1 MATKFITIDRQ
12 TPLLLPPDLRD
23 WVKKDHL
30 VHFIIDAVEH
40 IDVSSVAVNQRGSG
54 SAQYPPSMLLALL
67 VYSYATG
74 VFSSRQ
80 IERTTYENV
89 AVRLLCADTHP
100 DHDTICTFRR
110 ENRELVQKAFAQLLE
125 MSAACGVLK
134 LGQITVAV
142 DGTKILANA
151 SKHSAV
157 SYEHAVKT
165 MEALD
170 LEIAELLR
178 KADAADS
185 APLQD
190 GLTIPGEIQRREER
204 KAILAKAKAEIEA
217 RAHLRF
223 QAEQANYE
231 AVVAKR
237 AAFTEAT
244 GKKSSGREPV
254 KPDPAPGPNDQLNLT
269 DEVSRIMKTGQGFQ
283 QCYNAQ
289 AGADTDSRLIVGPRV
304 TNAPT
309 DKQQLGPNL
318 AAIAEH
324 VPVKNVL
331 IDSGFVSEAAVVK
344 AESSV
349 NGSESGIVVYAA
361 IKREAHGRTIAQLEA
376 HEDPPHP
383 GSEASFSERM
393 LHRTATAAGRALYKL
408 RQQTI
413 EPIFGI
419 IKEALGFRR
428 FLLRGLDKVSLEW
441 ELVCLAYNFKRLHR
455 LNAQLRPA

>member
-157 SYEHAVKT
+157 SHDHAVKT
-165 MEALD
+165 LAALD
-170 LEIAELLR
+170 LEIVELLR

-190 GLTIPGEIQRREER
+190 GLTIPAEIQRREER

-217 RAHLRF
+217 RANLRF

-237 AAFTEAT
+237 AAFTQAT
-244 GKKSSGREPV
+244 GKKSSGRAPTP
-254 KPDPAPGPNDQLNLT
+254 PDPTPGPKDQGNLT

-283 QCYNAQ
+283 QCY
-289 AGADTDSRLIVGPRV
+289 TL
-304 TNAPT
+304 
-309 DKQQLGPNL
+309 
-318 AAIAEH
+318 
-324 VPVKNVL
+324 
-331 IDSGFVSEAAVVK
+331 
-344 AESSV
+344 
-349 NGSESGIVVYAA
+349 SGI
-361 IKREAHGRTIAQLEA
+361 
-376 HEDPPHP
+376 
-383 GSEASFSERM
+383 
-393 LHRTATAAGRALYKL
+393 
-408 RQQTI
+408 
-413 EPIFGI
+413 
-419 IKEALGFRR
+419 
-428 FLLRGLDKVSLEW
+428 
-441 ELVCLAYNFKRLHR
+441 
-455 LNAQLRPA
+455 

>member
-157 SYEHAVKT
+157 SHDHAVKT
-165 MEALD
+165 LAALD
-170 LEIAELLR
+170 LEIVELLR

-190 GLTIPGEIQRREER
+190 GLTIPAEIQRREER

-217 RAHLRF
+217 RANLRF

-237 AAFTEAT
+237 AAFTQAT
-244 GKKSSGREPV
+244 GKKSSGRAPTP
-254 KPDPAPGPNDQLNLT
+254 PDPTPGPKDQVNLT

-309 DKQQLGPNL
+309 DKQQLGPNME
-318 AAIAEH
+318 AIAQH
-324 VPVKNVL
+324 IAVKNVL
-331 IDSGFVSEAAVVK
+331 IDSGFVSEAAVNKTEAK
-344 AESSV
+344 AD
-349 NGSESGIVVYAA
+349 GSGSGIVVYAA
-361 IKREAHGRTIAQLEA
+361 IKREPHGRTIAQLEA
-376 HEDPPHP
+376 HEDPPEP
-383 GSEASFSERM
+383 GPEASFSERM

-455 LNAQLRPA
+455 LKAQLRPA